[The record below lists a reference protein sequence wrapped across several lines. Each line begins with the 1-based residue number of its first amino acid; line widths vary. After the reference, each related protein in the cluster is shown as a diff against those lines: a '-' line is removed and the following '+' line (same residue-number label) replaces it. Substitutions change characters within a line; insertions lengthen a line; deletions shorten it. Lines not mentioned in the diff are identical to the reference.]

1 MKTDARIDVPALI
14 VTVLSA
20 FVFLVVA
27 AAAQAPGA
35 VAQKY
40 PPQFP
45 REGATKLFEN
55 DRIIVWEQVGRP
67 RNAFVHRHVRDTI
80 VFGLEPGR
88 VLTQGPDGKVND
100 GSAERSSTTTI
111 RPGTAGVGSVQY
123 TTAGLG
129 PHAEVAS
136 DPNSPKSIFIELKG
150 SEPKDCGQ
158 WSTACR

>member
-1 MKTDARIDVPALI
+1 MKTNGRVLVPALI
-14 VTVLSA
+14 ITVLMA
-20 FVFLVVA
+20 FVFLAVA
-27 AAAQAPGA
+27 TAARAPQAA
-35 VAQKY
+35 AQKY
-40 PPQFP
+40 PAQFP

-67 RNAFVHRHVRDTI
+67 KGAYVHRHVRDTI

-88 VLTQGPDGKVND
+88 VTTQDADGKTNQ
-100 GSAERSSTTTI
+100 GTAERSATTTI
-111 RPGTAGVGSVQY
+111 RPGAAGVGSVQY

-129 PHAEVAS
+129 PHAEVAP

>member
-1 MKTDARIDVPALI
+1 MCIRDRPHL
-14 VTVLSA
+14 
-20 FVFLVVA
+20 A
-27 AAAQAPGA
+27 AE
-35 VAQKY
+35 KY

-55 DRIIVWEQVGRP
+55 DRIIVWEQVSRP

-88 VLTQGPDGKVND
+88 VLTQGPDGKTND
-100 GSAERSSTTTI
+100 GTAERSSTTTI

-129 PHAEVAS
+129 PHAEIAP

>member
-1 MKTDARIDVPALI
+1 MNTEGRIRVRPP
-14 VTVLSA
+14 TVAVLTA
-20 FVFLVVA
+20 VVFVLVA
-27 AAAQAPGA
+27 AVARAPQAAPE
-35 VAQKY
+35 KF

-67 RNAFVHRHVRDTI
+67 KNAFVHRHVRDTI

-88 VLTQGPDGKVND
+88 VLTQDPDGKVND
-100 GSAERSSTTTI
+100 GRAERSSTTTI

-129 PHAEVAS
+129 PHAEVAP

>member
-1 MKTDARIDVPALI
+1 MKTAGRIHVPALI
-14 VTVLSA
+14 VTVLTA
-20 FVFLVVA
+20 FVFLAIVA
-27 AAAQAPGA
+27 AAGAPQAA
-35 VAQKY
+35 AEKY

-67 RNAFVHRHVRDTI
+67 RNAFVHRHLRDTI

-88 VLTQGPDGKVND
+88 VQTQGPDGKTND
-100 GSAERSSTTTI
+100 GGAERSSTTTI

-129 PHAEVAS
+129 PHAEVAP
-136 DPNSPKSIFIELKG
+136 DPTSPKSIFIELKG

>member
-1 MKTDARIDVPALI
+1 MKTEGRIRVRPPI
-14 VTVLSA
+14 VAVLTA
-20 FVFLVVA
+20 VVFVLVA
-27 AAAQAPGA
+27 AAARAPQAAPE
-35 VAQKY
+35 KY

-67 RNAFVHRHVRDTI
+67 KNAFVHRHVRDTI

-100 GSAERSSTTTI
+100 GRAERSSTTTI

-129 PHAEVAS
+129 PHAEVAP
-136 DPNSPKSIFIELKG
+136 DTNSPKSIFIELKG